1 MGIDCFDDLILQ
13 KLWLPQLGKRDRTPG
28 FITVEYDKPRYVTKM
43 AEMAAKVIDQDG
55 KLDLLLKKMEDSDR
69 KWEESEK
76 RREQSEEKSR
86 IEFMALK
93 VVVESHFTVM
103 EKRVD
108 ELQGSVVK
116 LQDKVEKLQIVVQQ
130 ASREPFSAPTSPTG
144 AISHLTFS

>member
-108 ELQGSVVK
+108 ELQGSVVE

>member
-1 MGIDCFDDLILQ
+1 VGIDCFDDLILQ

-43 AEMAAKVIDQDG
+43 AEMAAKVIDRDG

-108 ELQGSVVK
+108 ELQGSVVE

>member
-43 AEMAAKVIDQDG
+43 AAKVIDQDG

-76 RREQSEEKSR
+76 SREQSEEKSR
-86 IEFMALK
+86 IEFVALK
-93 VVVESHFTVM
+93 VVVESHFTVV

-108 ELQGSVVK
+108 ELQGSVVE

-130 ASREPFSAPTSPTG
+130 ASCEPFSAPTSPIG
-144 AISHLTFS
+144 AISHRTFS